1 MSRFVVAFVAVG
13 LTLGA
18 SEIARAEE
26 VDDIYEVPAAM
37 AFQGPKDQVTRG
49 VTLYLN
55 KGGGTVVAGWDDS
68 AENTSSI
75 VFNVGESQQIPA
87 WRGGDRKWKKVV
99 ACVRDRF
106 ADFDVEVVTERPST
120 GDYVMIMVGGRPSL
134 FGYGDGVSGVAPY
147 TGEVLH
153 AAIGYVFSDNLRN
166 DVDGTCLAVVH
177 ETGHTLGLD
186 HAYLCEDPMSY
197 LWGCGPKRFRDQDA
211 SCGENEPRYC
221 GDGEETQN
229 SWRRLAAAVGL
240 RGERPEPE
248 EDEEED
254 VEEDPDEEPWNQP
267 ADLDADV
274 EAPAVAIDATE
285 EWLPG
290 NQWIEI
296 VVRAA
301 DDSGIADVELGWA
314 SESTEL
320 VIACSQPPEDMPVQC
335 VRDGDTFRFQLNV
348 GLGWRAMI
356 ARATDRDGNQGL
368 SEARVLYLAE

>member
-18 SEIARAEE
+18 ASKLARAEE
-26 VDDIYEVPAAM
+26 ADDIYEVPAAM
-37 AFQGPKDQVTRG
+37 AFQGPKDQVARG

-68 AENTSSI
+68 AQNTSSI
-75 VFNVGESQQIPA
+75 VFNVGDSQQIPA
-87 WRGGDRKWKKVV
+87 WRGGTRKWKKVV

-106 ADFDVEVVTERPST
+106 ADFDVEVVTERPAS

-153 AAIGYVFSDNLRN
+153 AAIGYVFSDQLRN
-166 DVDGTCLAVVH
+166 DVDGTCLGIVH
-177 ETGHTLGLD
+177 EAGHAMGLD
-186 HAYLCEDPMSY
+186 HVYLCEDPMSY
-197 LWGCGPKRFRDQDA
+197 LWGCGAKRFRDQDA
-211 SCGENEPRYC
+211 HCGESEPRYC

-229 SWRRLAAAVGL
+229 SWRHLAAAVGL
-240 RGERPEPE
+240 RGEEPAPEPAE
-248 EDEEED
+248 EDEEDED
-254 VEEDPDEEPWNQP
+254 DWNQP

-274 EAPAVAIDATE
+274 DAPAVAIDGDE
-285 EWLPG
+285 EWLAG

-314 SESTEL
+314 SDSMEM
-320 VIACSQPPEDMPVQC
+320 VVACSQPPEDLPVRC
-335 VRDGDTFRFQLNV
+335 DRDGDTFRFQLNV
-348 GLGWRAMI
+348 GVGWRAMI